1 MTQRT
6 AYHPKLCEEC
16 NKPLVECICL
26 TGFKFENQVLGNAP
40 HFSNKLI
47 NSYNIGQL
55 RDESELKDVQYKI
68 LIGLDFTKYLLE
80 NKSLSHKE
88 KLKFLENIESEV
100 NKFIIKK

>member
-47 NSYNIGQL
+47 NSYIIGQL
-55 RDESELKDVQYKI
+55 RD
-68 LIGLDFTKYLLE
+68 
-80 NKSLSHKE
+80 
-88 KLKFLENIESEV
+88 
-100 NKFIIKK
+100 

>member
-47 NSYNIGQL
+47 NSYIIGQL
-55 RDESELKDVQYKI
+55 RDEQELRDVQYKI

-80 NKSLSHKE
+80 NKSLTHND
-88 KLKFLENIESEV
+88 KLVFLKNIETEV
-100 NKFIIKK
+100 KKFSIKK

>member
-16 NKPLVECICL
+16 NKPIVECICL

-47 NSYNIGQL
+47 NSYIIGQL
-55 RDESELKDVQYKI
+55 RDESELKDVQHKI

-80 NKSLSHKE
+80 NKSLTHND
-88 KLKFLENIESEV
+88 KLVFLENIESEV
-100 NKFIIKK
+100 KKFSIKK